1 MFQKFMGWFFYF
13 IMSCLFQMFG
23 ICEQKKAFFII
34 YITLFFLFYIP
45 AILVRLEGIFSI
57 FIYNLGKTIV
67 TTVFIACLFNMD
79 FFISFEILLFGV
91 CLVE

>member
-57 FIYNLGKTIV
+57 FIYSLGKTIV
-67 TTVFIACLFNMD
+67 TAVFIACLFNMD